1 LHDPLLGA
9 PVRWS
14 CPASGRIDVP
24 MRAPWKE
31 AKALQ
36 RLLLDAALEVV
47 TRSEAK
53 EDQPEI
59 SRASSLAS

>member
-1 LHDPLLGA
+1 
-9 PVRWS
+9 
-14 CPASGRIDVP
+14 

-36 RLLLDAALEVV
+36 RLLPDAALEVV

-59 SRASSLAS
+59 NRASSLAS